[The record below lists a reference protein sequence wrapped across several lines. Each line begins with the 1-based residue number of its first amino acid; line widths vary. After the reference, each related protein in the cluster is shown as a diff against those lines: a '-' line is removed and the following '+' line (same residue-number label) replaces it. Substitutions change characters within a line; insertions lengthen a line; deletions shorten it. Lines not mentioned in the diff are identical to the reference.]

1 VKKWL
6 RDSEYDHALNLAR
19 RERRRGN
26 VIGAE
31 RWLKHA
37 DRQLAIAERL
47 QAAIDASRLREAGL
61 SAEHARESAEHEHLL
76 RRQREGA
83 AAEEKLREFQ
93 ESFFTKYANE
103 ST

>member
-1 VKKWL
+1 MTKWL
-6 RDSEYDHALNLAR
+6 RHSEYHHALNLAR

-47 QAAIDASRLREAGL
+47 QASIDASTLREAEL
-61 SAEHARESAEHEHLL
+61 SAALARESAEREHLL
-76 RRQREGA
+76 RRQRERA
-83 AAEEKLREFQ
+83 AVEEKLRDFQ
-93 ESFFTKYANE
+93 ESFCADYANE
-103 ST
+103 SS